1 MAAPIPPPAPP
12 AAPVPRRR
20 WSLVLIILGTLLAL
34 LLAAGTTVTTWL
46 WQSTGGLTLVVTA
59 LDRLLP
65 ARLTVTGASGSFAD
79 GFGFDTLTYDAP
91 TLTIRVERLQASL
104 ANLDL
109 GWSLSAL
116 RIDFDSLTA
125 DRLSVRVRPSGRP
138 STGPPT
144 TIASPVA
151 VTAQRLAVGAFELV
165 TGADEAPGRIEA
177 RAIDTR
183 IAIGPSG
190 YDITDGRF
198 AFGPA
203 AAPLQAQLS
212 GTLAGVTP
220 FAVDARGL
228 LTGSL
233 REQPLQA
240 RVTAGGSLVDLQV
253 AADVQADPA
262 TPAAPTAPPAPTAD
276 PRAPVAPGGKA
287 RTTPAPPAAE
297 PPAAP
302 RGRLQARIA
311 SFDAPTLRALSADLT
326 DIDPAAWVAGAPQAR
341 LAIQAELAP
350 QPGPTF
356 TLRGPVQVTNGLPG
370 PIDRQR
376 LPVRNAQATVQVD
389 AQALNVSDIVA
400 NLLRGTARGSFD
412 IDFAQLDAWRAQ
424 ASFNGVDPAT
434 IHTRVRSFLLDG
446 QAKVV
451 RAGGDT
457 AVTGQVRNR
466 AGLPLEATVD
476 LRANAARVLLNT
488 AVMRLGQG
496 EARASGELQL
506 TGTRA
511 ARLTGSVVQFDPSQL
526 VAGLDARLTGTFDI
540 DGALSPAPSGT
551 VNFGVTDSQ
560 AFGRPLAGSGVL
572 RLSLEQML
580 DVDASLSVRNATL
593 TARGGLGGPD
603 RSLVLDLAVPQLV
616 DLGVSVAGRV
626 TAQARLRG
634 DWRAPAVDAQM
645 RAAGLRQGD
654 HSVAE
659 LQAVATYSGG
669 ADGTLALQATA
680 SDHRFKRNPT
690 LSMQTITLR
699 ADGRLSAH
707 QIELNANNEYAQTVS
722 ALLAGG
728 WQAAG
733 APAGSRA
740 GWRGELRRASA
751 GRPFDLDL
759 LAPAPITTDFSRWSI
774 GPVDMRLAGGR
785 FDDTRFDLIDGV
797 LSTQGRFVDL
807 RPTEFRG
814 GDGAPLAPAAAQG
827 AANGR
832 TPITLR
838 GNWQLRLGTQADG
851 SMLIERT
858 GGDIVAGTVP
868 MGISDLRLQAR
879 LRANQLSITGKL
891 LGDRAGRVDAQASA
905 DVENS
910 SGGWRLAQ
918 QRPLAAT
925 IDADLPSIAWVN
937 TLLSDAVRANVRLG
951 GSATAQLRID
961 GTPAA
966 PNAQGTIGGKDLR
979 VAWIEQGIRLEGGTL
994 KARIEGSEI
1003 ILDELRFSGPPQV
1016 VPSDRRALLA
1026 MAREDSTEHLLAIS
1040 GRLQLRDLAGVL
1052 QVQAVRVPFLQR
1064 PDRWVIATGGANIV
1078 FDQRQVQ
1085 VNGGAI
1091 VNAGFVDFSRTDLPS
1106 LSGDVQVRRA
1116 ASPAPSARDAPIG
1129 VNFDIGIDLGPAFYL
1144 RGVGLNTRV
1153 EGQVRLRAEGRG
1165 AIRATGAIEAKDGV
1179 YEGFGQKL
1187 AIERGRVNFQGPL
1200 ENPGLDVL
1208 ALRRGLPVDV
1218 GVSITRTAANP
1229 LIKLYSSEAMPDVQ
1243 ILSWLVLGRPADEGG
1258 QDRAALATA
1267 AAGLLSGTG
1276 EGLPTQLARRLGIDE
1291 ISLRSGDSG
1300 GVGSLLPR
1308 SSVAGNVR
1316 GTGSGNLASEIVTI
1330 GKRLSDDITISYE
1343 QAISS
1348 AGSVVQVSYQ
1358 LTRRLSVLA
1367 RAGTENALDL
1377 VYTFAFD

>member
-1 MAAPIPPPAPP
+1 MAAQTPASAPP
-12 AAPVPRRR
+12 AAPPPRRR
-20 WSLVLIILGTLLAL
+20 LSLTLVILAALLAL
-34 LLAAGTTVTTWL
+34 LLAAGTAVTTWL
-46 WQSTGGLTLVVTA
+46 WQSTHGLTLVIGA
-59 LDRLLP
+59 LDRVLP
-65 ARLTVTGASGSFAD
+65 ARLTVTGATGSFAD
-79 GFGFDTLTYDAP
+79 GFGFETLTYDAP
-91 TLTIRVERLQASL
+91 TLTVQVERLQASL

-109 GWSLSAL
+109 GLSLGAL
-116 RIDFDSLTA
+116 RFDFDSLSA

-144 TIASPVA
+144 TIASPVT

-165 TGADEAPGRIEA
+165 TGADPAPGRLEA
-177 RAIDTR
+177 RAIETG
-183 IAIGPSG
+183 IAIGPGG

-203 AAPLQAQLS
+203 VAPLQAQLS
-212 GTLAGVTP
+212 GTLAGTTP

-228 LTGSL
+228 LAGSL
-233 REQPLQA
+233 RERPLQA

-253 AADVQADPA
+253 AADVQPDPA
-262 TPAAPTAPPAPTAD
+262 SAPPVPTVE
-276 PRAPVAPGGKA
+276 PP
-287 RTTPAPPAAE
+287 TPAPGDKARAPAKPAAE
-297 PPAAP
+297 SPAAP

-311 SFDAPTLRALSADLT
+311 SFESPTLRALSADLD

-350 QPGPTF
+350 QPGPAF
-356 TLRGPVQVTNGLPG
+356 TLRGPVQVTNRLPG
-370 PIDRQR
+370 PIDLQR
-376 LPVRNAQATVQVD
+376 LPVRSAQATVQVD
-389 AQALNVSDIVA
+389 AQALNISDVVA
-400 NLLRGTARGSFD
+400 SLLRGTARGSFD
-412 IDFAQLDAWRAQ
+412 IGFAQLDAWRAQ

-434 IHTRVRSFLLDG
+434 IHTRMRSFSLDG
-446 QAKVV
+446 QAKVAH
-451 RAGGDT
+451 AGGDT
-457 AVTGQVRNR
+457 AVTGQLRNR
-466 AGLPLEATVD
+466 AGVPLEATVD
-476 LRANAARVLLNT
+476 LRASAARVLLNT
-488 AVMRLGQG
+488 AVLRLGQG
-496 EARASGELQL
+496 EARARGELQL

-511 ARLTGSVVQFDPSQL
+511 ARLTGSVTQFDPSQL
-526 VAGLDARLTGTFDI
+526 VAGIDARLTGTFDV
-540 DGALSPAPSGT
+540 DGALSPAPTGT

-572 RLSLEQML
+572 RLTPEQLL
-580 DVDASLSVRNATL
+580 DVDAALSVRNATL
-593 TARGGLGGPD
+593 TARGGLGGLD
-603 RSLVLDLAVPQLV
+603 RSLVLDLSVPQLG
-616 DLGVSVAGRV
+616 DLGVPAAGRV

-634 DWRAPAVDAQM
+634 DWRAPAVEAQVS
-645 RAAGLRQGD
+645 AAGLRQGD

-659 LQAVATYSGG
+659 LQAVASYSGG
-669 ADGTLALQATA
+669 TDGSWVCRRPPPITA
-680 SDHRFKRNPT
+680 SGVARR

-707 QIELNANNEYAQTVS
+707 QIELSAANEYAQPVG
-722 ALLAGG
+722 ALLVGG

-733 APAGSRA
+733 AQADSPRRLARRTAACQRRPAARSRA
-740 GWRGELRRASA
+740 A
-751 GRPFDLDL
+751 G
-759 LAPAPITTDFSRWSI
+759 TGTDHDRFSRWSV
-774 GPVDMRLAGGR
+774 GPVAMRLAGGR
-785 FDDTRFDLIDGV
+785 FDETRLDLADGV

-814 GDGAPLAPAAAQG
+814 GDGALLAPAAAQG
-827 AANGR
+827 DTANGR
-832 TPITLR
+832 MPITLR
-838 GNWQLRLGTQADG
+838 GNWQLRLGTQANG
-851 SMLIERT
+851 SVLIERT

-868 MGISDLRLQAR
+868 MGIRDLRLQAQV
-879 LRANQLSITGKL
+879 RANQLSVTGKL
-891 LGDRAGRVDAQASA
+891 LGERAGRLDLQAA
-905 DVENS
+905 AELEG
-910 SGGWRLAQ
+910 SGGAWRLAQ

-937 TLLSDAVRANVRLG
+937 TLLSDAVRTNVRLG
-951 GSATAQLRID
+951 GSAAAQLRID

-1144 RGVGLNTRV
+1144 RGAGLDTRV

-1165 AIRATGAIEAKDGV
+1165 AIRATGAVEAKGGV

-1200 ENPGLDVL
+1200 ANPGLDVL

-1229 LIKLYSSEAMPDVQ
+1229 LIKLYSSDAMPDLQ
-1243 ILSWLVLGRPADEGG
+1243 ILSWLVLGRPAEEGG

-1291 ISLRSGDSG
+1291 ISLRSGDTG

-1308 SSVAGNVR
+1308 STVAGNVR
-1316 GTGSGNLASEIVTI
+1316 GNGSGNLAGEIVTI

>member
-1 MAAPIPPPAPP
+1 MSPPVPAPAPP
-12 AAPVPRRR
+12 AAPAPRRR
-20 WSLVLIILGTLLAL
+20 LSLALIVLAAFLAL
-34 LLAAGTTVTTWL
+34 LMAAGSGISTWL
-46 WQSTGGLTLVVTA
+46 WQSTGGLTLVVRA

-79 GFGFDTLTYDAP
+79 GFGFDTLIYDAP

-104 ANLDL
+104 ANLDVGLSL
-109 GWSLSAL
+109 GAL
-116 RIDFDSLTA
+116 RIDFDTLTA
-125 DRLSVRVRPSGRP
+125 ERLNVRVRPSGRP

-144 TIASPVA
+144 AIASPVT

-165 TGADEAPGRIEA
+165 TGEDAAPGRLEL
-177 RAIDTR
+177 RSIDTR
-183 IAIGPSG
+183 IAIGPDG

-198 AFGPA
+198 AFGPL

-212 GTLAGVTP
+212 GTLAGATP

-233 REQPLQA
+233 RDRPLQA
-240 RVTAGGSLVDLQV
+240 RVTAAGSLVDLQV
-253 AADVQADPA
+253 TADVEAAEAAVP
-262 TPAAPTAPPAPTAD
+262 PAASEAPTTAVPSGKPRAPPAK
-276 PRAPVAPGGKA
+276 V
-287 RTTPAPPAAE
+287 AAE
-297 PPAAP
+297 PAPAAP

-311 SFDAPTLRALSADLT
+311 SFESPTLRALSVDLD

-341 LAIQAELAP
+341 LAVQAELAP
-350 QPGPTF
+350 QPGTDF
-356 TLRGPVQVTNGLPG
+356 QLRGPVQVTNRLPG
-370 PIDRQR
+370 PIDQQR
-376 LPVRNAQATVQVD
+376 LPVRSARAMVQVD
-389 AQALNVSDIVA
+389 ARALSISDVVA
-400 NLLRGTARGSFD
+400 ELVRGTARGSFD
-412 IDFAQLDAWRAQ
+412 IDFARLDAWRAQ
-424 ASFNGVDPAT
+424 ASFTGVDPAT
-434 IHTRVRSFLLDG
+434 IHTRMRSFSLDG

-451 RAGGDT
+451 HADGDT

-466 AGLPLEATVD
+466 AGLPLDATVD
-476 LRANAARVLLNT
+476 LRASAARVLLNT
-488 AVMRLGQG
+488 AVLRLGQG

-511 ARLTGSVVQFDPSQL
+511 ARLAGSVAAFDPSQL
-526 VAGLDARLTGTFDI
+526 VAGIDAQLTGTFDLN
-540 DGALSPAPSGT
+540 GSLSPQPSGT
-551 VNFGVTDSQ
+551 VNFSLTDSQ

-572 RLSLEQML
+572 VLTPEQML
-580 DVDASLSVRNATL
+580 DVDAALTVRNATL
-593 TARGGLGGPD
+593 SARGGLGGAG
-603 RSLVLDLAVPQLV
+603 RSLALDLVVPQLR
-616 DLGVSVAGRV
+616 DLGLPAAGRV
-626 TAQARLRG
+626 TAKASLSG
-634 DWRAPAVDAQM
+634 DWRAPAIDAQIS
-645 RAAGLRQGD
+645 AVGLRQGD
-654 HSVAE
+654 HSVAG
-659 LQAVATYSGG
+659 LQAVVTYSGG
-669 ADGTLALQATA
+669 TDGTLALQATA
-680 SDHRFKRNPT
+680 SDHRFMRNPT
-690 LSMQTITLR
+690 LSMQTATLR
-699 ADGRLSAH
+699 ADGRLTDH
-707 QIELNANNEYAQTVS
+707 RIELRANNEYAQTIS

-728 WQAAG
+728 WH
-733 APAGSRA
+733 AGSGSSRT
-740 GWRGELRRASA
+740 GWRGELRQASA
-751 GRPFDLDL
+751 GRPLDLEL
-759 LAPAPITTDFSRWSI
+759 LAPAPITTDFSRWSV
-774 GPVDMRLAGGR
+774 GPVDMRLAGAR
-785 FDDTRFDLIDGV
+785 FDDTRINLADGV

-807 RPTEFRG
+807 RPTELRG

-827 AANGR
+827 DARNGR
-832 TPITLR
+832 TPVTLR
-838 GNWQLRLGTQADG
+838 GSWQIRLGTQADG
-851 SMLIERT
+851 SLLIERT
-858 GGDIVAGTVP
+858 GGDIIAGTVP
-868 MGISDLRLQAR
+868 MGISELRLQAQV
-879 LRANQLSITGKL
+879 RANQLTVTGKL
-891 LGDRAGRVDAQASA
+891 QGERAGRVDAQARA
-905 DVENS
+905 EVEQS
-910 SGGWRLAQ
+910 GGGWRLAQ
-918 QRPLAAT
+918 QRPLTGT

-937 TLLSDAVRANVRLG
+937 TLLSDATRANVRLG

-966 PNAQGTIGGKDLR
+966 PNAQGTIGGQDLR

-994 KARIEGSEI
+994 KARVEGSEI
-1003 ILDELRFSGPPQV
+1003 ILDQLRFAGPPQV

-1026 MAREDSTEHLLAIS
+1026 MAKEDSTEHLLAIS

-1078 FDQRQVQ
+1078 FDQQRVQ

-1091 VNAGFVDFSRTDLPS
+1091 VNAGFVDFSRTNLPS

-1116 ASPAPSARDAPIG
+1116 SSPASSARDAPIG
-1129 VNFDIGIDLGPAFYL
+1129 VNFDIGIDLGPSFYL
-1144 RGVGLNTRV
+1144 RGAGLDTRV

-1165 AIRATGAIEAKDGV
+1165 AIRATGAVEAKDGV

-1229 LIKLYSSEAMPDVQ
+1229 LIKLYSSEAMPDLQ

-1276 EGLPTQLARRLGIDE
+1276 EGMTTQLARRLGIDE
-1291 ISLRSGDSG
+1291 ISLRSGDTG
-1300 GVGSLLPR
+1300 GAGSLLPR

-1316 GTGSGNLASEIVTI
+1316 GNGSGNLAGEIVTI

-1343 QAISS
+1343 QAISG
-1348 AGSVVQVSYQ
+1348 AASVVQVSYQ
-1358 LTRRLSVLA
+1358 LSRRISVLA

>member
-1 MAAPIPPPAPP
+1 MAAQIPPPTP
-12 AAPVPRRR
+12 AAAPAPRRG
-20 WSLVLIILGTLLAL
+20 WSLILMILGALLAL
-34 LLAAGTTVTTWL
+34 LLAAGTAMTTWL
-46 WQSTGGLTLVVTA
+46 WQSTHGLTLVVGA

-65 ARLTVTGASGSFAD
+65 AKLTVTGASGSFAG
-79 GFGFDTLTYDAP
+79 GFGFETLTYDAP

-109 GWSLSAL
+109 GLSLRAL
-116 RIDFDSLTA
+116 RIDFDKLTA
-125 DRLSVRVRPSGRP
+125 DRLSVRVRPSGQP
-138 STGPPT
+138 SSGPPT
-144 TIASPVA
+144 TIASPVT

-165 TGADEAPGRIEA
+165 TGADAAPNRLEA
-177 RAIDTR
+177 RAIETGL
-183 IAIGPSG
+183 AIGPGG

-198 AFGPA
+198 AFGPS
-203 AAPLQAQLS
+203 AAPLQTQVS
-212 GTLAGVTP
+212 GTLGGTAP

-233 REQPLQA
+233 RERPLQA
-240 RVTAGGSLVDLQV
+240 RITAGGSLVDLRV
-253 AADVQADPA
+253 EADVQPDPA
-262 TPAAPTAPPAPTAD
+262 SAPPAP
-276 PRAPVAPGGKA
+276 PVEPPAPAPSDKA
-287 RTTPAPPAAE
+287 RARPAKPAAE
-297 PPAAP
+297 PPATP

-311 SFDAPTLRALSADLT
+311 SFESPTLRALSADLD

-341 LAIQAELAP
+341 LAIQAELVP
-350 QPGPTF
+350 QPGPSF
-356 TLRGPVQVTNGLPG
+356 TLRGPVQVTNRLPG
-370 PIDRQR
+370 PIDQQR
-376 LPVRNAQATVQVD
+376 LPVRSAQATVQVD
-389 AQALNVSDIVA
+389 AQALNISDAVA
-400 NLLRGTARGSFD
+400 ILLRGTARGSFD

-424 ASFNGVDPAT
+424 ASFTGVDPAT

-446 QAKVV
+446 QARVV
-451 RAGGDT
+451 HAGGDT
-457 AVTGQVRNR
+457 AVTGQMRNR

-476 LRANAARVLLNT
+476 LRASAARVLLNT
-488 AVMRLGQG
+488 AVLRLGQG
-496 EARASGELQL
+496 EARANGEVQL

-511 ARLTGSVVQFDPSQL
+511 ARLTGSVTQFDPSQL
-526 VAGLDARLTGTFDI
+526 VAGLDARLTGTFDV
-540 DGALSPAPSGT
+540 DGALSPAPTGT

-572 RLSLEQML
+572 RLSPEQLL
-580 DVDASLSVRNATL
+580 DVDAALSVRNATL
-593 TARGGLGGPD
+593 TARGGLGGVD
-603 RSLVLDLAVPQLV
+603 RSLVLDLAVPQLG
-616 DLGVSVAGRV
+616 DLGVPAAGRV

-634 DWRAPAVDAQM
+634 DWRTPAVDAQVS
-645 RAAGLRQGD
+645 AAGLRQGD
-654 HSVAE
+654 HSMAE
-659 LQAVATYSGG
+659 LQALVTYSGG

-680 SDHRFKRNPT
+680 SGHRFRRSPT

-707 QIELNANNEYAQTVS
+707 QIELRANNEYAQTVN
-722 ALLAGG
+722 ALLVGG

-733 APAGSRA
+733 AQTGSRA
-740 GWRGELRRASA
+740 GWRGELQRASA
-751 GRPFDLDL
+751 GRPLDLEL
-759 LAPAPITTDFSRWSI
+759 LAPAPIATDFSRWSV
-774 GPVDMRLAGGR
+774 GPVAMRLAGGR
-785 FDDTRFDLIDGV
+785 FDDARFDLADGV

-814 GDGAPLAPAAAQG
+814 GDGTLLAPAAAQG
-827 AANGR
+827 DTANGR
-832 TPITLR
+832 MPVTLR

-851 SMLIERT
+851 SVLIERS

-868 MGISDLRLQAR
+868 MGIRDLRLQAQV
-879 LRANQLSITGKL
+879 RANQLSVTGKL
-891 LGDRAGRVDAQASA
+891 LGERAGRLDLQAGA
-905 DVENS
+905 ELDG
-910 SGGWRLAQ
+910 SGGAWRLAQ

-961 GTPAA
+961 GTPAT

-1026 MAREDSTEHLLAIS
+1026 MAKEDSTEHLLAIS

-1116 ASPAPSARDAPIG
+1116 SSPASSARDAPIG

-1144 RGVGLNTRV
+1144 RGAGLDTRV

-1165 AIRATGAIEAKDGV
+1165 AIRATGAIEAKSGV

-1229 LIKLYSSEAMPDVQ
+1229 LIKLYSSEAMPDLQ

-1316 GTGSGNLASEIVTI
+1316 GTGSGNLAGEIVTI